1 MVFQRKEIS
10 RLLLAVWSG
19 VALAFVLSPLL
30 QAQSVLPVSV
40 DTLLRTS
47 RIRPS
52 STTGVSIDWNA
63 LPHVGMA
70 AFARAGET
78 RENPGALPLPPDYR
92 LGPGDRLGVYLLG
105 KTQREYDVTLNAQGK
120 AYLPGLGVVD
130 LMGCTLDSAK
140 ERLQHMLARY
150 FAEKRLEV
158 LLLSP
163 KAVMVSVVGVVQRP
177 GRYALSGLQ
186 TAFDA
191 VFAAGGPEEGGSLRC
206 IQVRHPDGTSDS
218 VDLYNLLLLGEG
230 RGGPPLRSGDVV
242 HVPPVRAS
250 VALAGEV
257 RRPGV
262 YELRGPGQESLAD
275 LLRLAGGL
283 TKVAYAERVE
293 VSRQQGDGWRRVQYV
308 DVRDS
313 VAAARV
319 QLEDRDRVR
328 VYSVLDLR
336 ERPTVEIYGEV
347 RKPGVYTL
355 EKGMRIRDL
364 ILKAGGV
371 TRMAFLEKAELDRVQ
386 PKSPVKRLKFD
397 LAAVLSGE
405 SADQNLELREYDRV
419 LIRRIPE
426 WYVGPSVTLRG
437 EVMFPGRYTIT
448 KDSTKLSEVLR
459 WAGGF
464 TKDAL
469 LREAQLIRPS
479 TRVKFDKE
487 YERLKQMRR
496 DEMTD
501 LEYQYFVMK
510 QNQGVGRVVVD
521 FYRLW
526 VLGDTTQDVVLRDG
540 DIIDVPRIERVVEVT
555 GRVARPG
562 DVTYEPGH
570 GVDYYLQ
577 RAGGVTWDGNRRKT
591 KVIKATGEIL
601 DDEDVKELL
610 PGDIIWV
617 PRKPDRDWWKI
628 ARELMTA
635 LAQAATVYLVVDRA
649 LNR

>member
-1 MVFQRKEIS
+1 MLLRRKEFFRWFLILS
-10 RLLLAVWSG
+10 LGGAFASG
-19 VALAFVLSPLL
+19 FSPLL
-30 QAQSVLPVSV
+30 RAQSVSPASV
-40 DTLLRTS
+40 DSLLKDSRAGTS
-47 RIRPS
+47 TAAS
-52 STTGVSIDWNA
+52 VSIDWTA
-63 LPHVGMA
+63 LPHVGMT
-70 AFARAGET
+70 AFARAGEAHQ
-78 RENPGALPLPPDYR
+78 NPGALPLPADYR
-92 LGPGDRLGVYLLG
+92 LGPGDRLGIYLLG

-130 LMGCTLDSAK
+130 LMGCTLDSA
-140 ERLQHMLARY
+140 RLRLRRTLAHY
-150 FAEKRLEV
+150 FAEKQLEV

-163 KAVMVSVVGVVQRP
+163 KTVMVSVVGVVRRP

-191 VFAAGGPEEGGSLRC
+191 IFAAGGPEDGGSLRC
-206 IQVRHPDGTSDS
+206 VQVRHPDGSVDS
-218 VDLYNLLLLGEG
+218 VDLYELLLLGKG

-250 VALAGEV
+250 VALGGEV

-262 YELRGPGQESLAD
+262 YELRLPGQESLAD
-275 LLRLAGGL
+275 LLHLAGGL

-308 DVRDS
+308 NARDS
-313 VAAARV
+313 IAAARV
-319 QLEDRDRVR
+319 KLEDRDRVR
-328 VYSVLDLR
+328 VYSVLELR
-336 ERPTVEIYGEV
+336 DRPTVEIRGEV

-371 TRMAFLEKAELDRVQ
+371 TRMAFLDEAELDRIR
-386 PKSPVKRLKFD
+386 PKSPVKRIKFK

-405 SADQNLELREYDRV
+405 APSQNLELHEYDRV

-426 WYVGPSVTLRG
+426 WYVGPSVTVRG
-437 EVMFPGRYTIT
+437 EVMFPGRYSIT
-448 KDSTKLSEVLR
+448 KDSTRLSEVLR

-487 YERLKQMRR
+487 YERLKNMRR
-496 DEMTD
+496 DEMSD

-577 RAGGVTWDGNRRKT
+577 RAGGVTWDGDRRKT
-591 KVIKATGEIL
+591 KVIKATGEIV
-601 DDEDVKELL
+601 DDEDVRELL

-628 ARELMTA
+628 VRDVTLVGYQIATMA
-635 LAQAATVYLVVDRA
+635 LIFR
-649 LNR
+649 NIKK